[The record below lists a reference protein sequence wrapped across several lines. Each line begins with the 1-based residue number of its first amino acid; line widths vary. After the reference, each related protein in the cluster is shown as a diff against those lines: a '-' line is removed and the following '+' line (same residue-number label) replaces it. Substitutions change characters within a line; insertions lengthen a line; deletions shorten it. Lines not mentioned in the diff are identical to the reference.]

1 MKLLICILLSVF
13 VFLSVTIDKA
23 DAEDPAAD
31 PLIKEI
37 KLKGAKAVIARLVSD
52 EEWTEFETVCDKV
65 ETGEKEWLEVAK
77 LLAPGSDAASAESL
91 VFSVARALPKS
102 PRQVLS
108 LVAETENDPKGGF
121 TVDRICISPY
131 IEPEPGVS
139 ERYLLETEK
148 TLESTDTSDNQR
160 LNTLRLQCLD
170 NIREI
175 ICYAK
180 NKGLWNPKQ

>member
-1 MKLLICILLSVF
+1 MKLLICIVLSGF

-23 DAEDPAAD
+23 NAEDPDAVR
-31 PLIKEI
+31 IVKEI
-37 KLKGAKAVIARLVSD
+37 KLKGAKAVIERLVSN

-65 ETGEKEWLEVAK
+65 ETGEKEWLEVAR

-91 VFSVARALPKS
+91 IISVARALPKS

-121 TVDRICISPY
+121 TVDRICISLF

-148 TLESTDTSDNQR
+148 TLMSTDTNDSER
-160 LNTLRLQCLD
+160 LNRLRLQCLD

-180 NKGLWNPKQ
+180 NKRLWNPKQ